1 MEKYLDLKER
11 LEEKIITSTDEKE
24 LTEIYEFIKNSD
36 EEDLD
41 ASKIY
46 YLGFLVSNDSLSGE
60 IIEEI
65 YLEYKEVI
73 DNDYE
78 FFECFVQNCFT
89 NIKSYILEELF
100 EDMRDFIEKEIKKFL
115 KKKKELILDNLL
127 TDIEYFVYH
136 KNSSDKLKKELL
148 NYLKQIEE
156 LKKSIK
162 SKRINTVNECIKF
175 LLINYIPCEYDYE
188 IFGEHSCDKTKEFY
202 SKSI

>member
-1 MEKYLDLKER
+1 MEKYLDLEER
-11 LEEKIITSTDEKE
+11 IITSTDEKE

-46 YLGFLVSNDSLSGE
+46 YYGFLVSNDSLSEE

-65 YLEYKEVI
+65 YLEHKEVI
-73 DNDYE
+73 DDDYE

-115 KKKKELILDNLL
+115 KKKKKKEELLDNLL

-148 NYLKQIEE
+148 DYLKQIEE

-162 SKRINTVNECIKF
+162 SKRINIVNEFIDF
-175 LLINYIPCEYDYE
+175 LLIN
-188 IFGEHSCDKTKEFY
+188 
-202 SKSI
+202 